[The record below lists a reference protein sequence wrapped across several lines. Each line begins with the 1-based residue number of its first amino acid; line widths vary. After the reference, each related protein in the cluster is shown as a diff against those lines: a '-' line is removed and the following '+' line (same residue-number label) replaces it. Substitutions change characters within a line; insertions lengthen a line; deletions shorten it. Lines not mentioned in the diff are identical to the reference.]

1 MLKHYLLHFVRGIQ
15 RQKLFTSINLLGL
28 TAGITSAL
36 LIYLY
41 AQHEFSYDH
50 FHTNAD
56 HIYRVNQT
64 FIWGEN
70 NDHEF
75 ASTGPGV
82 AYAVKE
88 ELPEVTLMSSIHT
101 PGDQLISFTN
111 NKKEVVTFDQTNILA
126 ADSNFFR
133 LFNFPLVK
141 GDAASAL
148 RQANTL
154 VMTEKTAQKYFG
166 TEDPIGKMVSMG
178 SSENQQTFEVT
189 GVVKELPTNTYLQFE
204 MLVSMTSYP
213 MVKKLYWSWVW
224 TQLETYVLLDPS
236 ASVAQ
241 VREKLKIIPAKHAEA
256 TLQRVMNMSYEDYV
270 KSGKKWELF
279 LQPVTGIHLP
289 SKVVYNRLPNDGN
302 VVIMYS
308 LVGAA
313 FFIILLS
320 CVNFMNLSTA
330 QFTKRMKEVSI
341 RKILGLG
348 RLPLSMGYF
357 LEAFVFCIAAVAISL
372 ALLQLVLPAFNLLV
386 GRELQFTLLG
396 NPKLLLTLGVL
407 LLSMSLISG
416 SYPALFLSAFNPI
429 QALKGKLNTG
439 SEGKTFRNSLVVFQ
453 FTISIALISCTAVV
467 FQQLSFVAKKD
478 LGFDRENL
486 LVLSHGERIKD
497 AQDMVAA
504 TENIQG
510 IVSASMSTS
519 VPPNLWGGDKFTAE
533 GMSDRTFPLNFT
545 SADENYIPTLKVR
558 LSIGRNFSKEKP
570 GDESR
575 VILNETAVAQIG
587 WKLDE
592 SVIGKKIQLPGS
604 DIFFEVIGVVKDYN
618 YWTLGNP
625 IEPMAIFHL
634 KNDQLFGGGAKQYL
648 VARIDGK
655 TADGWKNTVAQL
667 EALYKQKAGDFPF
680 EYTFVDQAFAN
691 TFKGES
697 NFAKTLTIM
706 ACLCIL
712 IASLG
717 LLGMIVYAL
726 EQRTKEIGIRK
737 VSGASVIDILLIIS
751 KGYTRLIMLAF
762 IIGAPLSY
770 WLMTQWLQSFEYHIS
785 PSPYIYL
792 GAGVGTLLTAL
803 AITSY
808 HSMKAALLNPVDV
821 LKDE

>member
-1 MLKHYLLHFVRGIQ
+1 MLQHYIIHFFRSIQ
-15 RQKLFTSINLLGL
+15 RQKLFSLINLLGL

-36 LIYLY
+36 LIFQY
-41 AQHEFSYDH
+41 AQHEFSYDT
-50 FHTNAD
+50 FHHDAEN
-56 HIYRVNQT
+56 IYRVNQT

-88 ELPEVTLMSSIHT
+88 ELPEVKLISSIHT
-101 PGDQLISFTN
+101 PGDYLISYTN
-111 NKKEVVTFDQTNILA
+111 SKKQVVTFDQTNILA
-126 ADSNFFR
+126 ADSNFFQ

-141 GDAASAL
+141 GDPASAL
-148 RQANTL
+148 RQANTI
-154 VMTEKTAQKYFG
+154 VMTEKTAKKYFG
-166 TEDPIGKMVSMG
+166 NEDPMGKQVQLG
-178 SSENQQTFEVT
+178 TGAQQQTFEVT
-189 GVVKELPTNTYLQFE
+189 GVVKDLPSNTYLQFE

-213 MVKKLYWSWVW
+213 VIKKLYWSWVW

-236 ASVAQ
+236 ASISQ
-241 VREKLKIIPAKHAEA
+241 VREKLKAIPPKHAEA
-256 TLQRVMNMSYEDYV
+256 TLQRVMNMSYADYV

-279 LQPVTGIHLP
+279 LQPLTGIHLP
-289 SKVVYNRLPNDGN
+289 SKVIYNRLPNDGN
-302 VVIMYS
+302 IVIMYS

-313 FFIILLS
+313 IFIILLS

-330 QFTKRMKEVSI
+330 QFTKRMKEVSV
-341 RKILGLG
+341 RKILGLS
-348 RLPLSMGYF
+348 RTSLSAGYF
-357 LEAFVFCIAAVAISL
+357 MEAFIFCVMAFAISL
-372 ALLQLVLPAFNLLV
+372 ALIQALMPAFNLLV
-386 GRELQFTLLG
+386 GRELHFSLWNNPNLLIA
-396 NPKLLLTLGVL
+396 LGVL
-407 LLSMSLISG
+407 LFAMSLISG
-416 SYPALFLSAFNPI
+416 SYPAIFLSAFNPI
-429 QALKGKLNTG
+429 QAMKGKLNTG
-439 SEGKTFRNSLVVFQ
+439 TEGKTFRNALVVFQ

-467 FQQLSFVAKKD
+467 FQQLSFVAEKD

-486 LVLSHGERIKD
+486 LVISHSERITD

-504 TENIQG
+504 TENIPG

-519 VPPNLWGGDKFTAE
+519 VPPNVWGGDKFTAE
-533 GMSDRTFPLNFT
+533 GMGDRTFPLNFT
-545 SADENYIPTLKVR
+545 SADENYIPTLKVT
-558 LSIGRNFSKEKP
+558 LAFGRNFSKETP
-570 GDESR
+570 ADVSR

-587 WKLDE
+587 WALDE

-634 KNDQLFGGGAKQYL
+634 KNDQLFGGGTKQYL

-655 TADGWKNTVAQL
+655 TAQGWENTITQL
-667 EALYKQKAGDFPF
+667 EGLYKKKAGDFPF

-691 TFKGES
+691 TFKGEA
-697 NFAKTLTIM
+697 NFAKTLTAM
-706 ACLCIL
+706 ASLCIL

-726 EQRTKEIGIRK
+726 EQKTKEIGIRK
-737 VSGASVIDILLIIS
+737 VSGASVADILLLIS
-751 KGYTRLIMLAF
+751 KSYTVLIIIAF
-762 IIGAPLSY
+762 VIGAPLSY
-770 WLMTQWLQSFEYHIS
+770 WLMTQWLQGFEYHIT
-785 PSPYIYL
+785 PSPFIYI

-808 HSMKAALLNPVDV
+808 HSVKAALLNPVEV